1 MKKFLLSILCC
12 LMAVFAVQAQVWT
25 KVTDAS
31 TLKAG
36 DQVVIACDSK
46 GVVASDITSQY
57 LSKVAATFADN
68 TISSLPAEAVVFT
81 LGGTTDA
88 WTLANESAQLL
99 GATAVKKVAWDS
111 GITTWSISID
121 EDGNATIQ
129 NGTSSYGRFLYN
141 NSSPRFTTYT
151 SNASASMLLPQLYRL
166 ETSTGGEGGETPD
179 TPVVEAPAAP
189 TLPAACS
196 FDDAMTVEI
205 TGIAEGATAYYSLN
219 SETAWV
225 EGTSVEI
232 TETTTVYAKVVKD
245 ELSSAVVSATYTKN
259 QPVTLPA
266 EGEVVDVLTRE
277 TTGVTGT
284 SYAAWSGKSVTSS
297 AVYAGQSAGGNES
310 IQLRSNNNNSGIVT
324 TTSGGKV
331 KKVAVEWNSNTSSGR
346 TLNIYGKNAPYSA
359 ATDLYSTSTQG
370 TLLGTIVCG
379 TSTELDIEGDYEY
392 IGLRSNSGA
401 MYLTSVSVTWDE
413 SAGVTPV
420 PPTSPILPA
429 GTTFKGSM
437 MVEITG
443 IAADATVYYTTDESD
458 PATSATHVE
467 YTEPFEITATT
478 TVKAV
483 ALNEF
488 GASEPATATYTLFVV
503 EETAGYYMK
512 VIAEPA
518 DWSGK
523 YLIVYEDGA
532 DAYVFNGVDEENGYV
547 SATTDGDVISANSE
561 IDAVAVTVAAM
572 EGGYSIST
580 VGGYIYKTAY
590 SNGMDFG
597 DEAAVANT
605 FAISEEG
612 VVVSSG
618 SGESKTTLRF
628 NDASN
633 QKRFRYYKSGQ
644 QPVQLYKYVEE
655 LPLSHTITVS
665 EAGWATLF
673 LGFNARI
680 PSSVEAYT
688 VTTVNDGWVSLTQ
701 VKGVLPSNQGVIV
714 KAPAGDYKLYYETT
728 ATADVE
734 GNLLAGSLF
743 NTNVD
748 EEAYVLANGE
758 DGVGLYK
765 AKMTDGTWLN
775 NANKAYL
782 PASAVP
788 NKTAA
793 FFGFE
798 WNGTTGVEG
807 VVAEGAENSA
817 IYDITGRRVK
827 AIAAPGIYI
836 VNGKKVLVK

>member
-46 GVVASDITSQY
+46 GVVAANITSQY

-68 TISSLPAEAVVFT
+68 TISSLPADAVVFT

-99 GATAVKKVAWDS
+99 GATAVKKVAWGS
-111 GITTWSISID
+111 GTTTWSISID
-121 EDGNATIQ
+121 VDGNATIQ
-129 NGTSSYGRFLYN
+129 NGTSTYGRFLYN

-166 ETSTGGEGGETPD
+166 ETSTGGETPD

-205 TGIAEGATAYYSLN
+205 TGVAEGATAYYSLN
-219 SETAWV
+219 SETDWV

-245 ELSSAVVSATYTKN
+245 GLSSAVVSAIYTKN
-259 QPVTLPA
+259 TPVTPPA

-284 SYAAWSGKSVTSS
+284 SYTAWSGKSVVTSS

-310 IQLRSNNNNSGIVT
+310 IQLRSNNSNSGIVT
-324 TTSGGKV
+324 TTSGGKAT
-331 KKVAVEWNSNTSSGR
+331 KVAVVWNSNTSNGR
-346 TLNIYGKNAPYSA
+346 TLNVYGKNEPYSA
-359 ATDLYSTSTQG
+359 ATELYSTSTQG

-379 TSTELDIEGDYEY
+379 TSTELVIEGDYEY
-392 IGLRSNSGA
+392 IGLRSASNA
-401 MYLTSVSVTWDE
+401 MYLTSVSITWDE

-429 GTTFKGSM
+429 ATTFKGSM

-458 PATSATHVE
+458 PVKSATRVE

-483 ALNEF
+483 VLNEF

-523 YLIVYEDGA
+523 YLIVYEDGT
-532 DAYVFNGVDEENGYV
+532 DAYVFNGKDEENGYV
-547 SATTDGDVISANSE
+547 SATTDGDVINANSE

-655 LPLSHTITVS
+655 LPLSHTLTVS

-680 PSSVEAYT
+680 PSAVEAYT

-701 VKGVLPSNQGVIV
+701 VTGVLPSNQGVIV
-714 KAPAGDYKLYYETT
+714 KAAAGDYKLYYETT

-743 NTNVD
+743 NTNVE

-765 AKMTDGTWLN
+765 AKMTDGAWLN

-782 PASAVP
+782 PASAVA
-788 NKTAA
+788 NKAIT
-793 FFGFE
+793 FYGFE

>member
-1 MKKFLLSILCC
+1 
-12 LMAVFAVQAQVWT
+12 MAVFAVQAQ
-25 KVTDAS
+25 DATA
-31 TLKAG
+31 TL
-36 DQVVIACDSK
+36 S
-46 GVVASDITSQY
+46 
-57 LSKVAATFADN
+57 FADK
-68 TISSLPAEAVVFT
+68 
-81 LGGTTDA
+81 
-88 WTLANESAQLL
+88 AQ
-99 GATAVKKVAWDS
+99 
-111 GITTWSISID
+111 
-121 EDGNATIQ
+121 
-129 NGTSSYGRFLYN
+129 R
-141 NSSPRFTTYT
+141 TTYT
-151 SNASASMLLPQLYRL
+151 TSQQVWEQNGITFTNNKSNSTTNVADYADPVRLYAKSEVIVEHANTMTQIVFVCGSGTYATALKNSIGDAATVSGSNVTVALNSTTFTVASLTAQVRL
-166 ETSTGGEGGETPD
+166 KEMTVTYAASTGGEGGETPD

-205 TGIAEGATAYYSLN
+205 TGIADGATAYYSLN
-219 SETAWV
+219 SETNWV

-245 ELSSAVVSATYTKN
+245 ELSSAVVSAIYTKN
-259 QPVTLPA
+259 APVTPPA

-284 SYAAWSGKSVTSS
+284 SYTAWTDKRVTSS

-310 IQLRSNNNNSGIVT
+310 IQLRSNNSNSGVIT
-324 TTSGGKV
+324 TASGGKAT
-331 KKVAVEWNSNTSSGR
+331 KVVVVWNSNTSAGR
-346 TLNIYGKNAPYSA
+346 TLNVYGKNAPYSA
-359 ATDLYSTSTQG
+359 VTDLYNTSNQG
-370 TLLGTIVCG
+370 TLLGTIECG
-379 TSTELDIEGDYEY
+379 TSTVLDIDGDYEY
-392 IGLRSNSGA
+392 IGLRSASGA
-401 MYLTSVSVTWDE
+401 MYLTSVSITWDE

-420 PPTSPILPA
+420 VPAAPILPA
-429 GTTFKGSM
+429 ETTFTGSM
-437 MVEITG
+437 SVEITG

-458 PATSATHVE
+458 PATSDTRVE
-467 YTEPFEITATT
+467 YTVPFEITATT

-483 ALNEF
+483 AVNEV

-512 VIAEPA
+512 VIAEPT

-532 DAYVFNGVDEENGYV
+532 DAYVFNGVDDVNGYV
-547 SATTDGDVISANSE
+547 SATTDGDVINANSE

-597 DEAAVANT
+597 DVATVANT

-612 VVVSSG
+612 VVISSG
-618 SGESKTTLRF
+618 SGEEKTTLRF

-655 LPLSHTITVS
+655 LPMNQTLTVS

-680 PSSVEAYT
+680 PSAVEAYT

-701 VKGVLPSNQGVIV
+701 VKGILPSNQGVII
-714 KAPAGDYKLYYETT
+714 KAAAGDYKLYYETT

-743 NTNVD
+743 NANVE

-765 AKMTDGTWLN
+765 AKMTDGAWLN

-793 FFGFE
+793 FYGFE

-836 VNGKKVLVK
+836 VNGRKVVK

>member
-1 MKKFLLSILCC
+1 
-12 LMAVFAVQAQVWT
+12 MAVFAVQAQSYV
-25 KVTDAS
+25 KVTSAPADWSGDYLIVYEDGNVAFDGSLTTLDAIS
-31 TLKAG
+31 
-36 DQVVIACDSK
+36 
-46 GVVASDITSQY
+46 
-57 LSKVAATFADN
+57 N
-68 TISSLPAEAVVFT
+68 TISVEIVNGEIASTA
-81 LGGTTDA
+81 TTDA
-88 WTLANESAQLL
+88 AKFTINGSGNILSA
-99 GATAVKKVAWDS
+99 S
-111 GITTWSISID
+111 GYYI
-121 EDGNATIQ
+121 GQ
-129 NGTSSYGRFLYN
+129 
-141 NSSPRFTTYT
+141 T
-151 SNASASMLLPQLYRL
+151 SNANGLKSS
-166 ETSTGGEGGETPD
+166 TSTTYANTLSLNADGSVNVVSGGAYLRYNATKDQWRFRYYKSSSYSNQKAIALYKYTETTGGGGEGGDTPD

-219 SETAWV
+219 SETNWV

-245 ELSSAVVSATYTKN
+245 ELSSAVVSAIYTKN
-259 QPVTLPA
+259 APVTPPA

-284 SYAAWSGKSVTSS
+284 SYTAWSDKSVASS

-310 IQLRSNNNNSGIVT
+310 IQLRSKNSNSGIVT
-324 TTSGGKV
+324 TASGGKV
-331 KKVAVEWNSNTSSGR
+331 KKIVVEWQSGTSSGR
-346 TLNIYGKNAPYSA
+346 TLNIYGNNAPYSA
-359 ATDLYSTSTQG
+359 ATELYSTSTRG

-379 TSTELDIEGDYEY
+379 TSTELVIEGDYEY
-392 IGLRSNSGA
+392 IGLRSASDA
-401 MYLTSVSVTWDE
+401 MYLTSVSITWDE

-420 PPTSPILPA
+420 PPTSPVLPA
-429 GTTFKGSM
+429 ATTFKGSM

-503 EETAGYYMK
+503 EETAGYYME
-512 VIAEPA
+512 VVAEPA

-532 DAYVFNGVDEENGYV
+532 DAYVFNGEDEVNGYV
-547 SATTDGDVISANSE
+547 SATTDGDVIKANSE

-572 EGGYSIST
+572 EGGYSIKT
-580 VGGYIYKTAY
+580 AYGYIYGASG
-590 SNGMDFG
+590 SNKLNSNTSV
-597 DEAAVANT
+597 EQLNTIELAAD
-605 FAISEEG
+605 G
-612 VVVSSG
+612 VVITA
-618 SGESKTTLRF
+618 GEVLQF
-628 NDASN
+628 NSASN
-633 QKRFRYYKSGQ
+633 QMRFRYYGSDQ

-655 LPLSHTITVS
+655 LPMNHTLTVS

-680 PSSVEAYT
+680 PSAVEAYT

-701 VKGVLPSNQGVIV
+701 VKGILPSNQGVIV
-714 KAPAGDYKLYYETT
+714 KAPAGDYKLYYEAT
-728 ATADVE
+728 ATVDVE

-743 NTNVD
+743 DKNVD
-748 EEAYVLANGE
+748 EEAYVLANDE
-758 DGVGLYK
+758 YGVGLYK
-765 AKMTDGTWLN
+765 AEMTDGTWLN

-782 PASAVP
+782 PASAVA
-788 NKTAA
+788 NKAIA
-793 FFGFE
+793 FYGFE

-807 VVAEGAENSA
+807 VVAEGAQDGA

-827 AIAAPGIYI
+827 AITAPGIYI
-836 VNGKKVLVK
+836 VNGRKVVK